1 MKNEFFYASE
11 NDYDSQIRIVD
22 GQFQKEVGKIDFT
35 NEERKIDY
43 FLYESF
49 ISNHYIAE
57 EDIQDWM
64 KGIFCSTYTSRGFG
78 MMSVNWRDLLKAK
91 KYLTKRHIEVVK
103 DQLYDLESQTKEMFT
118 TKKG

>member
-22 GQFQKEVGKIDFT
+22 GQFQKEVGKT
-35 NEERKIDY
+35 HKGGYSQEDY
-43 FLYESF
+43 LVYESF

-64 KGIFCSTYTSRGFG
+64 KGIFCSTYTSRGLG

-103 DQLYDLESQTKEMFT
+103 DQLYDLESEAKEMFT

>member
-1 MKNEFFYASE
+1 MKNEFFYATG
-11 NDYDSQIRIVD
+11 NDYDSEIRIVD
-22 GQFQKEVGKIDFT
+22 YIFQKEVGKIAFT
-35 NEERKIDY
+35 SETSEKDY
-43 FLYESF
+43 LLYESF

-64 KGIFCSTYTSRGFG
+64 KGIFCSTHTSRGLG

-91 KYLTKRHIEVVK
+91 KYLTKRHIEYVK
-103 DQLYDLESQTKEMFT
+103 DYLCVFESQTKEMFT